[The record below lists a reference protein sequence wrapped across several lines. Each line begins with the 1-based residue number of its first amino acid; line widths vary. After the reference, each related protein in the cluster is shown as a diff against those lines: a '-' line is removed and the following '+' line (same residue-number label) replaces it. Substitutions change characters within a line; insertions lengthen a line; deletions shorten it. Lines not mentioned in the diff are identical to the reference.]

1 MLNQILLMS
10 PPAGGAAGGAGMS
23 MNLIFILL
31 IFVVFYFFMIR
42 PQMKKQKQAAKF
54 KEEIKKG
61 DRIITIGGLHGK
73 IAEISEKNFIIE
85 VEGGMRIKIEK
96 SAVSMESTAALQ
108 KTNE

>member
-1 MLNQILLMS
+1 MLNQILLMG
-10 PPAGGAAGGAGMS
+10 PQAAGAAGGSGMS
-23 MNLIFILL
+23 MNLIFIVL

-42 PQMKKQKQAAKF
+42 PQMKKQKQAVKF

-61 DRIITIGGLHGK
+61 DRIITIGGIHGK

-85 VEGGMRIKIEK
+85 VEGGTRLKIEK

>member
-73 IAEISEKNFIIE
+73 IAEISDKNFIIE